1 MPVTVLYEDGRL
13 LAVEKPAGVPVIP
26 ERLGTGSLR
35 AELEAA
41 LGRKL
46 YVVHRLDRETSGV
59 LVFAKDAAA
68 HAYLNARFEE
78 REVSKRYLAVA
89 LGRLPDGAG
98 TIDAPIRQ
106 FGSGRMGV
114 DRETGKPSLTRYE
127 LRSAGA
133 GPDSPVSVLDVF
145 PVTGRRHQ
153 IRVHLYSIGHP
164 VAGDRLYGER
174 TLQERFPRLMLHAAE
189 IAFTGPDGVPVRVC
203 SPAPEEFF
211 RYIG

>member
-1 MPVTVLYEDGRL
+1 MPATVLYEDGRL
-13 LAVEKPAGVPVIP
+13 IAVEKPAGVPVIP
-26 ERLGTGSLR
+26 ERHGTVSLR
-35 AELEAA
+35 AELEAE

-68 HAYLNARFEE
+68 HSYLNARFEA
-78 REVSKRYLAVA
+78 REVSKRYIAVA
-89 LGRLPDGAG
+89 LGRIHGDTGV
-98 TIDAPIRQ
+98 IDAPIRQ

-114 DRETGKPSLTRYE
+114 DRETGKPCLTRYE
-127 LRSAGA
+127 LRSAA
-133 GPDSPVSVLDVF
+133 SDRDAPLTVLDVF

-164 VAGDRLYGER
+164 VAGDRLYGDR
-174 TLQERFPRLMLHAAE
+174 SLQERFPRLLLHAAE

-203 SPAPEEFF
+203 SPVPEEFV